1 MKFLLEELCGS
12 LLKILSEILLMVK
25 EKKKPTLRNNLLLTD
40 EVLQL

>member
-1 MKFLLEELCGS
+1 MALF
-12 LLKILSEILLMVK
+12 LKILFLKILFEILMVK